1 MSCHASDSPLV
12 AIVSDSKPSKS
23 IAVGIF
29 FDKYKAPYEVGIEPT
44 NADFYTGSVITVVSK
59 ANPEDPTVVLHGQG
73 TALLTLDIFGGDLS
87 SAAITNLA
95 IQLLLLVPFKTI
107 GRSPT
112 SQAAH
117 CSRKW
122 ISHGQLPPLS
132 GICIIRVGLEPTTLR
147 FLVSYSTS

>member
-73 TALLTLDIFGGDLS
+73 TALLTPEIFGGDIS

-107 GRSPT
+107 CRSLHPRLRI
-112 SQAAH
+112 AVE
-117 CSRKW
+117 
-122 ISHGQLPPLS
+122 S
-132 GICIIRVGLEPTTLR
+132 GYLTA
-147 FLVSYSTS
+147 SYRLYREYASSGWDLNPRH